1 MTRIRR
7 LLRSGRG
14 EERLQI
20 RRPRRNMENEVGMN
34 NRRVVVT
41 GYGVVSCVGNNVPDF
56 WDSLVNGRCGLG
68 RITRFDA
75 SEYRTQIAG
84 EVKDFDVTKYMTAK
98 EAKRLDLFCQYA
110 IAASDEAMDCAGL
123 PKELRGSNIDPNRV
137 GVIVSSGIGGLHT
150 MSEQDKL
157 LIERGPGKISPL
169 LIPMMIGDL
178 ASGNISIRYGAGGPN
193 LGLVTACST
202 GCHSIGESFW
212 CIKRDDADVMICG
225 GAEASVVALGVAG
238 FCAMKAMSQ
247 RNDDPLHASRPFD
260 LNRDGFV
267 MSEGAGVM
275 ILEELEHAKKRG
287 ANILAEVVGYGATGD
302 AYHITS
308 PAPDGNGGARA
319 IRMAMRHAGL
329 GTNEIDYINAHGT
342 STQLNDKFE
351 TMAIKG
357 ALGEDAYKVSVS
369 STKGTTGHG
378 LGAAGGLESIA
389 CVKAIETGIIPPT
402 INYETPDPEC
412 DLDITPNT
420 ARERKVEVALNS
432 NLGFGGHNGVVI
444 FRKFR

>member
-1 MTRIRR
+1 MKERIVITGIGVI
-7 LLRSGRG
+7 SPFGDG
-14 EERLQI
+14 V
-20 RRPRRNMENEVGMN
+20 EV
-34 NRRVVVT
+34 
-41 GYGVVSCVGNNVPDF
+41 F
-56 WDSLVNGRCGLG
+56 WDSLKNGKNGIDRVSL
-68 RITRFDA
+68 FDA
-75 SEYRTQIAG
+75 SQLNCQVAAEC
-84 EVKDFDVTKYMTAK
+84 KNFDATKYMDPK
-98 EAKRLDLFCQYA
+98 EAKRSDRYTHFA
-110 IAASDEAMDCAGL
+110 VAASKLAMKDAGL
-123 PKELRGSNIDPNRV
+123 ESGVNVKPERF
-137 GVIVSSGIGGLHT
+137 GVIIGSGVGGMDT
-150 MSEQDKL
+150 IEKQSRAF
-157 LIERGPGKISPL
+157 IERGPRRVSPFMIPNL
-169 LIPMMIGDL
+169 LANMSSGVVAIDLGAKGVNFSVVSACATGTHAIGEAMLHLQAGREDVIL
-178 ASGNISIRYGAGGPN
+178 AGGSEAA
-193 LGLVTACST
+193 VTPL
-202 GCHSIGESFW
+202 SF
-212 CIKRDDADVMICG
+212 
-225 GAEASVVALGVAG
+225 AG

>member
-1 MTRIRR
+1 
-7 LLRSGRG
+7 
-14 EERLQI
+14 
-20 RRPRRNMENEVGMN
+20 MN

-84 EVKDFDVTKYMTAK
+84 EVKDFDVTKYMSAK

-110 IAASDEAMDCAGL
+110 IAASDEAMETAGL
-123 PKELRGSNIDPNRV
+123 PKELRGSSIDPDRV

-319 IRMAMRHAGL
+319 IRMAMHHAGL
-329 GTNEIDYINAHGT
+329 GTDKIDYINAHGT

-402 INYETPDPEC
+402 INYETPDPAC

>member
-1 MTRIRR
+1 
-7 LLRSGRG
+7 
-14 EERLQI
+14 
-20 RRPRRNMENEVGMN
+20 MN

-84 EVKDFDVTKYMTAK
+84 EVKDFDITKYMSAK

-110 IAASDEAMDCAGL
+110 IAASDEAMETAGL

-137 GVIVSSGIGGLHT
+137 GVIVSSGIGGLYT

-260 LNRDGFV
+260 LDRDGFV

-319 IRMAMRHAGL
+319 IQMAMRHAGL
-329 GTNEIDYINAHGT
+329 GTDGIDYINAHGT

-351 TMAIKG
+351 TLAIKG

-378 LGAAGGLESIA
+378 LGAAGGMESIA
-389 CVKAIETGIIPPT
+389 CIKAIETGIIPPT
-402 INYETPDPEC
+402 INYVTPDPEC

-444 FRKFR
+444 YRKFR

>member
-1 MTRIRR
+1 
-7 LLRSGRG
+7 
-14 EERLQI
+14 
-20 RRPRRNMENEVGMN
+20 MN

-110 IAASDEAMDCAGL
+110 IAASDEAMDSAGL

-329 GTNEIDYINAHGT
+329 STNEIDYINAHGT